1 MLMTIDVKESLA
13 QKIVDFL
20 KQFED
25 VRVVKQENYYI
36 DDLGDLIDVREGKES
51 VVPTKEDIEALKNRD
66 DELISLDELK
76 KELNV

>member
-1 MLMTIDVKESLA
+1 MTIDVKESLA

-25 VRVVKQENYYI
+25 VRIVKQENYYI
-36 DDLGDLIDVREGKES
+36 DELGDLIEVRDGKEY
-51 VVPTKEDIEALKNRD
+51 VVPTKEDIEAVQKSE
-66 DELISLDELK
+66 DEFVSLDELK

>member
-1 MLMTIDVKESLA
+1 MTIDVKESLA

-36 DDLGDLIDVREGKES
+36 DDLGDLIEVREGKEY

>member
-1 MLMTIDVKESLA
+1 MTIDVKESLA

-36 DDLGDLIDVREGKES
+36 DDLGDLIEVREGKEY

-66 DELISLDELK
+66 DEFISLDELK

>member
-1 MLMTIDVKESLA
+1 MTIDVKESLA
-13 QKIVDFL
+13 QKVVDFL

-36 DDLGDLIDVREGKES
+36 DDLGDLIEVRDGKEY
-51 VVPTKEDIEALKNRD
+51 VVPTKEDVDAVKNRD